1 MAPDRRPRSVDGF
14 SRPRGTAAASP
25 SLPRPVVLNPPSA
38 TTRQPAMDLAT
49 NPQKSPNSEPKSQ
62 AKLADSGATPNLPN
76 PSQISDNQPG
86 LAKVHSRKS
95 RKLRVF
101 MIILSTIVLVAV
113 MIFGGLYS
121 WYQSQLSPVT
131 ADTTKHVRLTIK
143 PGMTPAEIAN
153 LLEKSS
159 VIRSSL
165 AFTIYTKLSG
175 TENNLKAGAYDLHPS
190 RSTPAI
196 VDHLV
201 EGKSDTFRVTF
212 LPGDTVANGK
222 KVLLSLDFTQAQI
235 DSAFSKDYT
244 SPLFDG
250 KPAGMGLEGY
260 LYGETIEFRSD
271 SSVSDVL
278 QRFFDEFEK
287 FVIDNNL
294 VSAFKKQG
302 LNLYQGITLAS
313 IVQRETAGDGS
324 GQATNDQRQVARVFL
339 NRMKAGMNLG
349 SDVTYQYAAKIM
361 GVQPDP
367 KLDSPYNTRIHA
379 GLPPGPI
386 ATPGN
391 SSLLAVAN
399 PGKNNYLFFLSGDDE
414 KMHYATTDEQHQQ
427 NVADFCHTK
436 CSIP

>member
-1 MAPDRRPRSVDGF
+1 MAPDRRPKSLDGF
-14 SRPRGTAAASP
+14 SRPRRPIAPSP
-25 SLPRPVVLNPPSA
+25 SLPKPVILKPNSTITHQPISSPSA
-38 TTRQPAMDLAT
+38 SVSKTA
-49 NPQKSPNSEPKSQ
+49 SSEPKSQ
-62 AKLADSGATPNLPN
+62 AELADSKAISNLPN
-76 PSQISDNQPG
+76 SGPIDNNQPG
-86 LAKVHSRKS
+86 LAKVSRRKS

-101 MIILSTIVLVAV
+101 MIILSTILLVAV

-190 RSTPAI
+190 KSTPSI

-212 LPGDTVANGK
+212 LPGDTVSNGK

-235 DSAFSKDYT
+235 DSAFSKNYT

-260 LYGETIEFRSD
+260 LYGETVEFRSD
-271 SSVSDVL
+271 ASVSDVL

-294 VSAFKKQG
+294 VASFKKQG

-324 GQATNDQRQVARVFL
+324 GEATNDQRQVARVFL